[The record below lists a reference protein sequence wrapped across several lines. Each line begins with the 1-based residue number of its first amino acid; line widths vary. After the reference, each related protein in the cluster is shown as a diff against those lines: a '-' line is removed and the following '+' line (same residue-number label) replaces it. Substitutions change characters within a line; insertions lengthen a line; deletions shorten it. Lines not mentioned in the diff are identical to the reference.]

1 MNLSQLLASRPAL
14 LRQAALANAAFAY
27 AVLRGLGRRIEI
39 ARLQGPVRLLAVD
52 PSVERYAPQLLA
64 LGGNQSVLE
73 EHFDEADLVRL
84 ADALSF
90 TAPEPTNEFD
100 FYLDT
105 MFARFSPPLRS
116 ALQAAGIEISDETA
130 APLSESP
137 DSPIGEETDGNR

>member
-27 AVLRGLGRRIEI
+27 AVLRGLGRRIEA

-90 TAPEPTNEFD
+90 TAPEPASEFD
-100 FYLDT
+100 FFLET

-116 ALQAAGIEISDETA
+116 ALQAAGVEISDEIG
-130 APLSESP
+130 APLMEGP
-137 DSPIGEETDGNR
+137 DGAARDDTD